1 MNWEA
6 FGAIGEILGAI
17 AVVVTLF
24 YLARQIRQNTLATRA
39 ETTKDLYL
47 ASVTSIMELAGND
60 ELAKAWADIR
70 RFPDV
75 DASRR
80 WALFQSFFRL
90 YELQHN
96 FHRQGL
102 LDDDIAD
109 SYQRVIWMFGSS
121 RHFPEYWK
129 DARPTFNPEF
139 AVYVDAQL
147 RQIVDETEQ

>member
-6 FGAIGEILGAI
+6 IGAIGEILGAV

-24 YLARQIRQNTLATRA
+24 YVARQIRQNTLATRA
-39 ETTKDLYL
+39 EITKDLFL

-60 ELAKAWADIR
+60 ALAKTWSDIR
-70 RFPDV
+70 QFPDV
-75 DASRR
+75 ESSRR

-102 LDDDIAD
+102 LDDEIAD
-109 SYQRVIWMFGSS
+109 SYGRVIRMFGASG
-121 RHFPEYWK
+121 HFQAYWNS
-129 DARPTFNPEF
+129 ARPTFNPRF
-139 AVYVDAQL
+139 AAFVDTQL
-147 RQIVDETEQ
+147 QQLEAEPGT

>member
-6 FGAIGEILGAI
+6 IGAVGEILGAL

-24 YLARQIRQNTLATRA
+24 YLARQIHQSTRVARA

-47 ASVTSIMELAGND
+47 ASRKAIFDMAANRDLAEL
-60 ELAKAWADIR
+60 WADIR
-70 RFPDV
+70 DMPDV
-75 DASRR
+75 ESARR

-96 FHRQGL
+96 LTRQGL

-109 SYQRVIWMFGSS
+109 SYARVIQMFGTS
-121 RHFPEYWK
+121 RHFEEYWT
-129 DARPTFNPEF
+129 ASRQTFNPRFAEF
-139 AVYVDAQL
+139 VEQLLHNSETDA
-147 RQIVDETEQ
+147 